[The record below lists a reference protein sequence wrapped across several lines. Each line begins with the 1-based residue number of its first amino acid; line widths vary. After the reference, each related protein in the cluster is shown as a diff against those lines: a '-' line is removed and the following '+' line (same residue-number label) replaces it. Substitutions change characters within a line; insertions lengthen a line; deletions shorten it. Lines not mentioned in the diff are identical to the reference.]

1 MERAG
6 FIMAMMAGFFSVFL
20 IGWHGYNGY
29 SADWIYG
36 FMAVFWSL
44 IMMLRLMT
52 LTTPAEKVE
61 STETLPQKLLHSFRA
76 AQEEN
81 RQAILES
88 SFGGSFVLFLVA
100 AFLFAGWQVFCA
112 AFPSDDAAFDSFNML
127 VGQFFAQGDLP
138 YAPSRTRLFD
148 WGQGFLLLLS
158 LSMMGFVLRS
168 HAAEKG
174 MTRAMLIVLC
184 GYAVSGF
191 IAFSGL
197 QVTNTAMPS
206 AAGLVGNG
214 SGSAAHLLGD
224 IAAPSRPS
232 FFDYVLMESGIAG
245 LAILTF
251 LLFIPLG
258 YICLCAQNTRSDKL
272 VVVCGAITGS
282 MMIFSFFLPFT
293 PALGGF
299 IALCWMA
306 LFLAW
311 GASENTLRTAKA

>member
-1 MERAG
+1 
-6 FIMAMMAGFFSVFL
+6 MAMAAGFFSVFL

-29 SADWIYG
+29 ATDWIYG

-52 LTTPAEKVE
+52 LTAPAEMTGN
-61 STETLPQKLLHSFRA
+61 TETLAQKLLHTFRIR
-76 AQEEN
+76 QEER

-88 SFGGSFVLFLVA
+88 SFGGSFLLFLSA

-112 AFPSDDAAFDSFNML
+112 AFPSDNAAFESLNVL
-127 VGQFFAQGDLP
+127 VGQFFAQGNQP
-138 YAPSRTRLFD
+138 YEPSPGRLFD

-174 MTRAMLIVLC
+174 ITRAMLIVLC
-184 GYAVSGF
+184 GYAVAGF
-191 IAFSGL
+191 IAFKGL
-197 QVTNTAMPS
+197 DVANAAMPS
-206 AAGLVGNG
+206 DAGLVGNG

-224 IAAPSRPS
+224 FAAQSRPS

-258 YICLCAQNTRSDKL
+258 YISLCAQNERSDKL
-272 VVVCGAITGS
+272 VVVCGFVTGA
-282 MMIFSFFLPFT
+282 MMIFALFLPFT

-299 IALCWMA
+299 LTLCWMA
-306 LFLAW
+306 LFLSW
-311 GASENTLRTAKA
+311 GASENALRTASA